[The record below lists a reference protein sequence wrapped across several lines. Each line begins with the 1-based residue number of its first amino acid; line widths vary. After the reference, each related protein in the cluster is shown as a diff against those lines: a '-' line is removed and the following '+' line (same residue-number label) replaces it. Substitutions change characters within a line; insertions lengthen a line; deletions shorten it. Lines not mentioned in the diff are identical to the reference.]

1 MNRVGI
7 ALISGMLITT
17 SALATSKAKIID
29 KNDYT
34 IFTPTPSNHL
44 RELSTDRPDKTEG
57 PYTVDAGHYQI
68 EFDLATLTYDRNKQD
83 QTRTYGHTIF
93 APNFRIGLLDQLEL
107 DFIMTSFNSIKT
119 KNTAD
124 QLTERKQGFDDT
136 IIRFKYNF
144 WGNEGNQK
152 TSFGIIPFVKV
163 PTNSNHLGNKS
174 YDGGLIFPLDIHI
187 TDKLGLGLMTEI
199 DYQRGG
205 NSRKHVFN
213 FINSASLSYD
223 FTDKISG
230 FSEIFTQRSAE
241 HQSKWDVTFDFGMSY
256 SVTDNV
262 QVDAGAYVG
271 LARYSDN
278 ITPFLGTTCRF

>member
-1 MNRVGI
+1 MNLFGTT
-7 ALISGMLITT
+7 LILSILFT
-17 SALATSKAKIID
+17 SSVFATINTKHID
-29 KNDYT
+29 KTKYT
-34 IFTPTPSNHL
+34 IFSPTPSTHL

-57 PYTVDAGHYQI
+57 PYTVDAGHYQV
-68 EFDLATLTYDRNKQD
+68 EFDLVTLTYDRNKQD

-119 KNTAD
+119 KSITD
-124 QLTERKQGFDDT
+124 QSTDRKQGFDDT

-144 WGNEGNQK
+144 WGNEGSEK

-199 DYQRGG
+199 DYQRGES
-205 NSRKHVFN
+205 SRRHVFN

-241 HQSKWDVTFDFGMSY
+241 HNSKWDVTFDFGMSY
-256 SVTDNV
+256 SITDNV

-278 ITPFLGTTCRF
+278 ITPFLGMSCRF